1 MKKKKNTKKLTNKQ
15 KIILVLITIILGVGA
30 YFLGTILTKSYLNK
44 KNMVNK
50 DIDFSEMTKLE
61 TVDSISLD
69 KLIKQYNKVLTENS
83 LDSYG
88 IDYDNLSEKNNLY
101 EYTINNVTYVFQTT
115 NKEIIKLA
123 IKANNE
129 NLSDED
135 VTSIYD
141 NIIKTRDNEEKDN
154 YKTSQFFQYKGIE
167 TSLKE
172 TINGNNKI
180 YQFRIGRIT
189 E

>member
-30 YFLGTILTKSYLNK
+30 YFLGTILTKNYLNK

-61 TVDSISLD
+61 TVDNISLD
-69 KLIKQYNKVLTENS
+69 KLIKQYNKVLTENN

-88 IDYDNLSEKNNLY
+88 IDYDNLSKKNNLY

-115 NKEIIKLA
+115 NKKVEIMTIYYKEENDDIKEIIKLA
-123 IKANNE
+123 MKANNE

-154 YKTSQFFQYKGIE
+154 HKTL
-167 TSLKE
+167 SLVL
-172 TINGNNKI
+172 II
-180 YQFRIGRIT
+180 LS
-189 E
+189 

>member
-1 MKKKKNTKKLTNKQ
+1 M
-15 KIILVLITIILGVGA
+15 TI
-30 YFLGTILTKSYLNK
+30 YYKEEND
-44 KNMVNK
+44 
-50 DIDFSEMTKLE
+50 DI
-61 TVDSISLD
+61 
-69 KLIKQYNKVLTENS
+69 
-83 LDSYG
+83 
-88 IDYDNLSEKNNLY
+88 
-101 EYTINNVTYVFQTT
+101 
-115 NKEIIKLA
+115 KEIIKLA